1 MANLNVDQKTVKDLF
16 QDKKSDFLIPDY
28 QRPYAW
34 TDTHCQKLWDDVFEF
49 AFPGK
54 DYSKFDNTE
63 YYLGPIVTFFNQDR
77 GKIEVIDGQQRLTT
91 LMLLLRAFYTNF
103 SHMEDSE
110 SKTTR
115 KNIEMCIWKTDEF
128 EKPFQDALK
137 IDSEVATDEDKD
149 QFLQI
154 LKDGEAKPEQKSLY
168 ANNYRFFQKKI
179 NEFMNEFPSYFAYLP
194 NRIMKNCILLPIK
207 AESKDDALRIFSTLN
222 DRGLP
227 LSDSDIFKAQLYKY
241 YVGRSK
247 KDVFIKEWKELEKL
261 CKHVFQPQSGSPID
275 EIFTQYMYFKRAEKE
290 IKKTTTEA
298 LRKFYEQDRY
308 ALLNQEIT
316 LDNLINLAKFWQ
328 DITKQDPYRF
338 SDRIRRK
345 LFVLN
350 YAPNGMWTYFTSVYY
365 MANKDEE
372 GKLEEENFY
381 CFLHKITAFIWA
393 YAMTNPG
400 VNNMRTPAYAEFVNI
415 VHGKKVTFSDFKFRE
430 SEFKN
435 TIDNYTFSNNRPITK
450 SMLVWWAFQN
460 EQQKDIPSLKTNFE
474 IEHIYATS
482 REKND
487 KALRNVSNLEVLG
500 NKALLEESI
509 NIRASDYRF
518 EDKKKYYLGFET
530 RDSKIK
536 PPTVIYELRH
546 LADTK
551 DDFNE
556 SDIETR
562 NQAIFD
568 AFIEY
573 LRENELIAE

>member
-1 MANLNVDQKTVKDLF
+1 
-16 QDKKSDFLIPDY
+16 
-28 QRPYAW
+28 
-34 TDTHCQKLWDDVFEF
+34 
-49 AFPGK
+49 
-54 DYSKFDNTE
+54 
-63 YYLGPIVTFFNQDR
+63 
-77 GKIEVIDGQQRLTT
+77 
-91 LMLLLRAFYTNF
+91 
-103 SHMEDSE
+103 
-110 SKTTR
+110 
-115 KNIEMCIWKTDEF
+115 
-128 EKPFQDALK
+128 
-137 IDSEVATDEDKD
+137 
-149 QFLQI
+149 
-154 LKDGEAKPEQKSLY
+154 
-168 ANNYRFFQKKI
+168 
-179 NEFMNEFPSYFAYLP
+179 
-194 NRIMKNCILLPIK
+194 
-207 AESKDDALRIFSTLN
+207 
-222 DRGLP
+222 
-227 LSDSDIFKAQLYKY
+227 
-241 YVGRSK
+241 
-247 KDVFIKEWKELEKL
+247 
-261 CKHVFQPQSGSPID
+261 
-275 EIFTQYMYFKRAEKE
+275 
-290 IKKTTTEA
+290 
-298 LRKFYEQDRY
+298 
-308 ALLNQEIT
+308 
-316 LDNLINLAKFWQ
+316 
-328 DITKQDPYRF
+328 
-338 SDRIRRK
+338 
-345 LFVLN
+345 
-350 YAPNGMWTYFTSVYY
+350 
-365 MANKDEE
+365 
-372 GKLEEENFY
+372 
-381 CFLHKITAFIWA
+381 
-393 YAMTNPG
+393 MTNPG

-430 SEFKN
+430 SEVKN